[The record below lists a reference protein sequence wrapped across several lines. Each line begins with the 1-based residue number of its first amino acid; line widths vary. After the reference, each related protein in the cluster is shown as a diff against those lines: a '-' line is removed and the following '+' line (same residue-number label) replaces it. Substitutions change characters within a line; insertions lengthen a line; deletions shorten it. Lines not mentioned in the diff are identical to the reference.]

1 MPKIT
6 TVLYDLRVLVLTV
19 WTQGIRSTYRR
30 EYWSF
35 FGTIVSR
42 YRGNPT
48 RLWMGLSLLL
58 TAHHFV
64 NYSRHVS
71 EELARDSARAIEA
84 ERVPEFAERL
94 ALSAHS

>member
-1 MPKIT
+1 
-6 TVLYDLRVLVLTV
+6 LYDLRVLVLSI
-19 WTQGIRSTYRR
+19 WTQGIKSTYRR

-35 FGTIVSR
+35 FATVIRR
-42 YRGNPT
+42 YRGSPT

-71 EELARDSARAIEA
+71 QELARDSARAIEA
-84 ERVPEFAERL
+84 SRGLEFAEPMAVR
-94 ALSAHS
+94 AG